1 MKTIRLISYLTEL
14 DVRVNVSTICA
25 YWPINISNNIS
36 NNKFGTRILFTNG
49 QTQDYIQSPEVVDKL
64 IEYKQ

>member
-1 MKTIRLISYLTEL
+1 MKTIHLVSSLTAL
-14 DVRVNVSTICA
+14 DVRVNISAICA
-25 YWPINISNNIS
+25 YWQINLG

-49 QTQDYIQSPEVVDKL
+49 QTHDYIQSPEVVDKL

>member
-1 MKTIRLISYLTEL
+1 MKTIRLVSSLTAL
-14 DVRVNVSTICA
+14 DVRVNISNICA
-25 YWPINISNNIS
+25 YWQINIG

-49 QTQDYIQSPEVVDKL
+49 QTHDYIQSPEVVDKL

>member
-1 MKTIRLISYLTEL
+1 MKTIRLVSSLTAL
-14 DVRVNVSTICA
+14 DVRVNISNICA
-25 YWPINISNNIS
+25 YWQISIG

-49 QTQDYIQSPEVVDKL
+49 QTQDCVESPEVIDKL

>member
-1 MKTIRLISYLTEL
+1 MKMIRLINNLTAL

-25 YWPINISNNIS
+25 YWQINLG

-49 QTQDYIQSPEVVDKL
+49 QTQDYVESPEVVDKL
-64 IEYKQ
+64 IEYKQGK